1 MRALHAACV
10 CWCVGAFLATL
21 QETHI
26 HMHACVCM
34 HVCVCVCVCVCV
46 YGIPCDSSRDHL
58 ASAEFPDM
66 QHVMANMSPMRG
78 FSPRYGI
85 YAHIA
90 NIFFHCVRARAPIYI
105 HMHIHVHVHI
115 HMRVCVCMHI
125 GACDRWG
132 LGLWWRV

>member
-1 MRALHAACV
+1 M
-10 CWCVGAFLATL
+10 
-21 QETHI
+21 
-26 HMHACVCM
+26 HM
-34 HVCVCVCVCVCV
+34 CVCVCVCV

-90 NIFFHCVRARAPIYI
+90 NIFSHCVRARALIYTYAYTCTYTYTYA
-105 HMHIHVHVHI
+105 
-115 HMRVCVCMHI
+115 CVCMY
-125 GACDRWG
+125 AYSG
-132 LGLWWRV
+132 L